1 MIAEMDDNPQ
11 GEELRYARV
20 NKSSPLGMRRKLEL
34 GGGIRKSVKEGK
46 LYQLYLVVA
55 GSIRE
60 HRI

>member
-46 LYQLYLVVA
+46 LYLVVA
-55 GSIRE
+55 GSIME